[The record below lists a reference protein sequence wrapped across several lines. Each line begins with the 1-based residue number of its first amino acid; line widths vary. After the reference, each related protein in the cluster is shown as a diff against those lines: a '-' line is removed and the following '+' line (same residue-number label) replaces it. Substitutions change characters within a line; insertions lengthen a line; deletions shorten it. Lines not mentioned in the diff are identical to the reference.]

1 MGLLLNQIG
10 IQGGSW
16 RLKIEFIKGHWD
28 TRGLVFEP
36 VKGEQL
42 ASQQNM
48 HVVVSAPG
56 AVRGNHYHLQ
66 GTEIIA
72 VTGPSLVRMKENG
85 QIRDVKIHEK
95 EIFAFTFPPG
105 VSHAIQNT
113 GEKDRVMAAFNTVS
127 HDPSHPDTVEDILI

>member
-1 MGLLLNQIG
+1 MAV
-10 IQGGSW
+10 
-16 RLKIEFIKGHWD
+16 KIESIKGHWD
-28 TRGLVFEP
+28 MRGLVFEP

-72 VTGPSLVRMKENG
+72 VTGPSLVRMKEND

-95 EIFAFTFPPG
+95 EIYAFTFPPG
-105 VSHAIQNT
+105 VSHAIRNT
-113 GEKDRVMAAFNTVS
+113 GKKDHVMAAFNTLA
-127 HDPSHPDTVEDILI
+127 HDPNHPDTVEDILI